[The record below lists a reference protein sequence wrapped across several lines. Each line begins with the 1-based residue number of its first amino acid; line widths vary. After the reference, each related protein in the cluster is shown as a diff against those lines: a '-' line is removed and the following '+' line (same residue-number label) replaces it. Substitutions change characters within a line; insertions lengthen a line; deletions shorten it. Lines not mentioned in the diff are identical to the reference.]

1 MNKSMLVTTLVLIF
15 SIVLVGC
22 NLPGQEAPENQ
33 VDLLNTAAA
42 QTVQAQQTLIA
53 QATEVPPTQEALP
66 IETQEPPDEN
76 DTPTEPPAPTSTPT
90 TAPTNT
96 PQARCDQAAFVSETI
111 PDGTDFSPGQA
122 FTKTWT
128 LKNSGTCTW
137 NADYNVVFFSGNA
150 LGAPAAKPLT
160 SGTVAPGQQVTISME
175 LQAPTTAGTHRGDF
189 KLRNAGGVLFGIG
202 DKDTPFWVK
211 IDVPGTAY
219 DFTKN
224 VCASGVKWTSGA
236 GDLPCPGT
244 YNDNKGWVR
253 VIDEPKLENGVV
265 DDEPGIQVHPQWVND
280 GWIRGSFPEMTVSG
294 GVYFKAIVGCYG
306 TVDCNVNFKLNY
318 RVDGGSEQTLATW
331 HEVQDGKFNRVKVD
345 LSSLAG
351 KKVQFILLVEAN
363 GSPTNDEAL
372 WFGPRIAVD

>member
-1 MNKSMLVTTLVLIF
+1 
-15 SIVLVGC
+15 
-22 NLPGQEAPENQ
+22 
-33 VDLLNTAAA
+33 
-42 QTVQAQQTLIA
+42 LIA
-53 QATEVPPTQEALP
+53 QTTEVPPTQETLP
-66 IETQEPPDEN
+66 TETQEPPEK
-76 DTPTEPPAPTSTPT
+76 TEAPTEPPAPTSTPT

-96 PQARCDQAAFVSETI
+96 PQARCDQATFVSETI
-111 PDGTDFSPGQA
+111 PDGTDFNPGQA

-128 LKNSGTCTW
+128 LQNSGSCTW
-137 NADYNVVFFSGNA
+137 NADYDVVFFSGNA
-150 LGAPAAKPLT
+150 MGAPAAKPLT
-160 SGTVAPGQQVTISME
+160 SATVAPGQSVQITLE

-202 DKDTPFWVK
+202 PSDNAFWVK

-219 DFTKN
+219 DFTEK

-236 GDLPCPGT
+236 GELPCPGT
-244 YNDNKGWVR
+244 YGDNKGWVR

-280 GWIRGSFPEMTVSG
+280 GWIRGTFPEMTVTG

-306 TVDCNVNFKLNY
+306 TVDCNVKFKLNY

-372 WFGPRIAVD
+372 WFGPKIEAD